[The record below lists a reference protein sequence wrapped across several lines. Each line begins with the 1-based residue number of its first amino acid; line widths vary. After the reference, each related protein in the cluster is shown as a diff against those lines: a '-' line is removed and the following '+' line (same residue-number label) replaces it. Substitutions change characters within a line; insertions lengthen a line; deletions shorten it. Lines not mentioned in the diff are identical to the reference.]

1 MGAAVG
7 GAPAVA
13 AAAAAG
19 VAVGDLPE
27 FVFNSPL
34 ILQNPISLN
43 FPRTPDQRERAGARP
58 ALNDPEVAEEDE
70 DEEEEA

>member
-1 MGAAVG
+1 MGGVPSVA
-7 GAPAVA
+7 A

-43 FPRTPDQRERAGARP
+43 FPRNPDQRERAAVARP

-70 DEEEEA
+70 DEEEEG